1 MIKKFLILVGLI
13 ATTSA
18 FAQAEKFSGLSV
30 GLNTGFSTNSTVV
43 SSETITLGSN
53 STPLNFDS
61 TYSFMI
67 SPSSTLGVGLTY
79 DLSNTVL
86 YKGTSGDGIIGATS
100 WKLKNHYSI
109 NFEPGY
115 VIRDD
120 SLAYAKVAYHSGKS
134 SVLTVNKNTSGWGYG
149 FGAKFNVDKN
159 LYLKIEAQY
168 VIYDS
173 FAYSSSNNISH
184 KSTLG
189 TIGIGYKF

>member
-18 FAQAEKFSGLSV
+18 FAQADKFSGLSV
-30 GLNTGFSTNSTVV
+30 GLNTGFSTNSTLN
-43 SSETITLGSN
+43 SSESLTLGSN
-53 STPLNFDS
+53 STPVNFDS
-61 TYSFMI
+61 TYSFVI

-79 DLSNTVL
+79 DLSDLLL
-86 YKGTSGDGIIGATS
+86 YKGSSGDNIIGNTS

-115 VIRDD
+115 VISDGA
-120 SLAYAKVAYHSGKS
+120 LAYAKVAYHSGKS
-134 SVLTVNKNTSGWGYG
+134 NVLTVNQKVSGWGYG

-159 LYLKIEAQY
+159 LYLKIEAQKVNY
-168 VIYDS
+168 GS
-173 FAYSSSNNISH
+173 FAYTSNNITH

-189 TIGIGYKF
+189 TIGLGYQF